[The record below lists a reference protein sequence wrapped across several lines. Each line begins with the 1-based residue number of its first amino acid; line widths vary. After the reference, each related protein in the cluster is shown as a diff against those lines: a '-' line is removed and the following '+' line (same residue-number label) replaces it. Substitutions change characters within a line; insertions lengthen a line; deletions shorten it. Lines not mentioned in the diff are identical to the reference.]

1 MVDNAWIGLIGAL
14 GGVVATGAIG
24 TGTAALTHSWQE
36 GTRKRERADRLRE
49 SRATLRRDAYIRFLV
64 SAEDVTDFVLA
75 QQPGD
80 GDLKQASEV
89 RERLRRLRK
98 SGDAQ
103 FAEYFAARLQVNL
116 VASEQ
121 VNSKFEEFVNWMNGQ
136 IGVAVGQADPL
147 ESGAFDGHAERRKE
161 LVEAMR
167 MEQESDLV
175 VED

>member
-1 MVDNAWIGLIGAL
+1 MVDSAWIGLIGAL
-14 GGVVATGAIG
+14 GGVVATGIIG

-36 GTRKRERADRLRE
+36 GTRKKERVDRLRE

-64 SAEDVTDFVLA
+64 AAEEVTDFVLA
-75 QQPGD
+75 QRPGD
-80 GDLKQASEV
+80 GDLKRASEI
-89 RERLRRLRK
+89 RERLRSLRK

-121 VNSKFEEFVNWMNGQ
+121 VNSTFEEFVNWMNGQ
-136 IGVAVGQADPL
+136 IGIAVSQADPL
-147 ESGAFDGHAERRKE
+147 GSGAFNGHTERRKA

-167 MEQESDLV
+167 AEQEHDLV
-175 VED
+175 VSD